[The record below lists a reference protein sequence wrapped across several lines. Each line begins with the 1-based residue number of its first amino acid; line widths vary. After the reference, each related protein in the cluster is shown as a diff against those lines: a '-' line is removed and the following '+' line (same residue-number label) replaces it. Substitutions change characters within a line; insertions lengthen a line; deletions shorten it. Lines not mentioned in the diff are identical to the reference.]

1 MVFPTSIITNDLVA
15 TWDAAGKSQALQKI
29 HELLNQSAPN
39 ATVAPLSRAIHESL
53 YKFVKFNQLTAP
65 EVVSFLQDI
74 HQEHGSKQ
82 DIGASIIDTI
92 WLLDMETEEPEFKTE
107 RQRLVEVTKAV
118 LNKDFISTVMMKERL
133 EMQFL
138 ETVGLIASFRMFN
151 KKAIRINTSLL
162 YKQQKFNLLREESEG
177 YAKLITELTSRI
189 DSSFDSQEESA
200 IQERVD
206 EVLQNVMTLI
216 GTLFLNRVA
225 ACYFDLDPN
234 RVLDVILEVFITN
247 VAKHYRFFLALLK
260 KSSWLPRVS
269 QAPVRSNVDSIPVD
283 SMLGSG
289 EVGSKVCGQILG
301 FKYSYY
307 SNPDVEEETPE
318 ELYAV
323 TALLIKE
330 GFVDLSD
337 IYPHLSP
344 EDQEVENEYKKFKD
358 KMDDQAFSA
367 GSNALT
373 MMTALVDDDAGDGSG
388 GSILSTNEAEIPESA
403 APPRPLPNHKA
414 GLTAALLAL
423 GDLQHAS
430 FFLYKFPNMSATQPD
445 VADNL
450 CRIMHVMIED
460 VYRAYSPNR
469 RLTHPIALKFRPKYR
484 HSSSGNDK
492 YGSPTRV
499 PLISTKLPASTR
511 HTSFEFYYPH
521 WNENIV
527 RCSNLEDVH
536 KTLNPLL
543 RFTGVRISRDLILV
557 GKLCRLGKAVM
568 KEFSNN
574 GALKKTW
581 IDMVRV
587 YFLPTIS
594 LINAN
599 PGMVNEVWN
608 VLKHLPYAVRYGLY
622 GEWKMD
628 SYKNFPELKVAKSKT
643 VKDTKSIMRRI
654 SKENVKQYGRM
665 LAKVSHSNPTIVF
678 TTVLDQIQ
686 AYDNLVVPVVDACKY
701 LTPFGYDVLTYIML
715 ESLSNPMKPRLKS
728 DGTSIAHWLQGL
740 ASFCGTVFRKYS
752 LMDLTGI
759 LQYVANQLKNDNS
772 FDLIVLK
779 ELIIKMAGIEG
790 YSSASDAQLAAMA
803 GGETLK
809 SEAFSVL
816 NNVKSTKKSSNRL
829 TRALVDS
836 NLAAALAIL
845 ISQQRETC
853 VYGPNS
859 IDHLKLLGNLFDE
872 CQEVLM
878 QYIEL
883 LATNLDKITY
893 SKLIPSMIDLCL
905 TCKVEPDVAFHIIRP
920 KLIYQLS
927 LQETTPTPLA
937 PLHENT
943 SNVGQDADAMQVDNA
958 DANSDVQKPQA
969 EGTEETKSS
978 EPIVEREFVG
988 PQDRSTG
995 VWQKGLASVISDVTE
1010 ILPVTAW
1017 KGISPQFYV
1026 TFWQLSLYDIFIPK
1040 DRYKVE
1046 VAKQRQIIYALDN
1059 ERNDLGSTSMNR
1071 KKKEKE
1077 KAQFIIDKLDRE
1089 LGAQIANYEKTMARL
1104 SVEKD
1109 FWFIGC
1115 SNRYDIITQ
1124 LIQYCVHPRCLFSAN
1139 DAMFAAKFI
1148 KLMHSIGTAN
1158 FSSLTLYDRILS
1170 DIACAIFSCTEK
1182 EANFYGI
1189 FLRETL
1195 SIISAWHGEKA
1206 LYDKEGKGDGLP
1218 GFQKKWGLGP
1228 RQYLAGKVPNEDLLD
1243 YEDYRHVVYKWHI
1256 KLHRAFITCLESHEY
1271 MQTRNA
1277 ILVLTKI
1284 DEFFPAIRKIGLS
1297 IEKSVGKIIET
1308 EKKEDLKILTIG
1320 YQAKL
1325 TKRKPTWLANE
1336 QFHYVPPR
1344 ENSGGNPVEATE
1356 TKPVGAAEEKPENQS
1371 NKSNEATP
1379 QERPASNDR
1388 KSARADRASG
1398 ESGRIAGN
1406 NKDKRDKAIGAN
1418 NSGSND
1424 RQNPRTHNRQ
1434 NDLNDNRRNNAPSSR
1449 NMRNESDN
1457 KTKDTRE
1464 PRENDKDTRKG
1475 NNDNSRGQFLGPS
1488 GVSRDNKNRD
1498 SREVSRNNRDR
1509 DRVRA
1514 SRDPTP
1520 EASSRAQSEAR
1531 SVVSN
1536 EDNRSKNIRDR
1547 LGARGDMDRRDRGN
1561 RDRRKDFAKDNKEDQ
1576 ANDREESINKRRKM
1590 EPDNTNPSKAQN
1602 DDRKRERPEDGS
1614 NPNDRA
1620 NKRRRGDENP
1630 RENNRGRQDRV
1641 DRDKRDDTNR
1651 HNEKPVRDNRDNT
1664 RNNNRRR
1671 NDDGNGNSDLG
1682 NRRGRTSRA
1691 ASVDVANPETAPS
1704 NANKDD
1710 QSQPRRDNRR
1720 RDNDRRQHRN
1730 NNAPAIEENKEV
1742 RDSPN
1747 TNAANRGKRHR

>member
-1 MVFPTSIITNDLVA
+1 
-15 TWDAAGKSQALQKI
+15 
-29 HELLNQSAPN
+29 
-39 ATVAPLSRAIHESL
+39 
-53 YKFVKFNQLTAP
+53 
-65 EVVSFLQDI
+65 
-74 HQEHGSKQ
+74 
-82 DIGASIIDTI
+82 
-92 WLLDMETEEPEFKTE
+92 METEEPEFKVE

-138 ETVGLIASFRMFN
+138 ETIGLIASFRMFN

-177 YAKLITELTSRI
+177 YAKLITELTSNT
-189 DSSFDSQEESA
+189 DSSFDNQEEPA
-200 IQERVD
+200 IQARVN

-216 GTLFLNRVA
+216 G
-225 ACYFDLDPN
+225 YFDLDPN

-260 KSSWLPRVS
+260 NSSWAPRAS
-269 QAPVRSNVDSIPVD
+269 QPIIKSDVDDIPVD

-344 EDQEVENEYKKFKD
+344 NDKEVEEEYKKFKD
-358 KMDDQAFSA
+358 KMDDQAFST

-373 MMTALVDDDAGDGSG
+373 MMAALVDEDVGDGSSNATYG
-388 GSILSTNEAEIPESA
+388 ANDAEIPEPTA
-403 APPRPLPNHKA
+403 LPRPLPNHKA
-414 GLTAALLAL
+414 GLTAALLAI

-460 VYRAYSPNR
+460 VYRMYSPNR

-484 HSSSGNDK
+484 HSSSGNDRPVNPIK
-492 YGSPTRV
+492 I
-499 PLISTKLPASTR
+499 PLISTKLPANTR
-511 HTSFEFYYPH
+511 HTTYEFYYPQ
-521 WNENIV
+521 WSANILRCV
-527 RCSNLEDVH
+527 RLDEVH
-536 KTLNPLL
+536 KTLNSLL
-543 RFTGVRISRDLILV
+543 KFTGVRISRDLILV

-568 KEFSNN
+568 KELSANSK
-574 GALKKTW
+574 LKKTW
-581 IDMVRV
+581 IDMIRV

-599 PGMVNEVWN
+599 PGMVNEVWS
-608 VLKHLPYAVRYGLY
+608 VLKHLPYPVRYGLY
-622 GEWKMD
+622 GEWKVD

-715 ESLSNPMKPRLKS
+715 ESLSNPMKPRLKN

-740 ASFCGTVFRKYS
+740 AAFCGTVFRKYS

-790 YSSASDAQLAAMA
+790 YGSASDAQLAAMA

-816 NNVKSTKKSSNRL
+816 NNVKSTKKSSSRL
-829 TRALVDS
+829 TRGLVES
-836 NLAAALAIL
+836 NLATPLAVL

-853 VYGPNS
+853 VYGSNS

-893 SKLIPSMIDLCL
+893 SKLIPSMIELCL

-920 KLIYQLS
+920 KLSYQLS
-927 LQETTPTPLA
+927 LQETIPVPLA
-937 PLHENT
+937 PLHDT
-943 SNVGQDADAMQVDNA
+943 SSIVNQDTSAAMQIDSTVPNSEVNA
-958 DANSDVQKPQA
+958 DEA
-969 EGTEETKSS
+969 KSS
-978 EPIVEREFVG
+978 EPVVERDFIG

-995 VWQKGLASVISDVTE
+995 VWQKGLSNIISDVTE
-1010 ILPVTAW
+1010 ILPVAAW

-1026 TFWQLSLYDIFIPK
+1026 TFWQLSLYDIHIPK
-1040 DRYKVE
+1040 DRYKAE
-1046 VAKQRQIIYALDN
+1046 IAKQRQIIHALDN
-1059 ERNDLGSTSMNR
+1059 DRNDLSSTSMNR

-1104 SVEKD
+1104 RVEKD

-1195 SIISAWHGEKA
+1195 SIISAWHGEKT
-1206 LYDKEGKGDGLP
+1206 LYDKEGRGDGLP

-1256 KLHRAFITCLESHEY
+1256 KLHRAFVTCLESHEY

-1284 DEFFPAIRKIGLS
+1284 DEFFPVIRKIGLS
-1297 IEKSVGKIIET
+1297 VEKSVGKIVET

-1325 TKRKPTWLANE
+1325 SKRKPNWLSNE

-1344 ENSGGNPVEATE
+1344 ENTGGNSTE
-1356 TKPVGAAEEKPENQS
+1356 SSEVKASGTGEEKKESQNA
-1371 NKSNEATP
+1371 KSYEGTP
-1379 QERPASNDR
+1379 QDKTASSESTDR
-1388 KSARADRASG
+1388 KSSRADRTSG
-1398 ESGRIAGN
+1398 DSARSSGN
-1406 NKDKRDKAIGAN
+1406 NKDNDSKKRDK
-1418 NSGSND
+1418 NSGTANSTSNE
-1424 RQNPRTHNRQ
+1424 RQNPRSHNETRRT
-1434 NDLNDNRRNNAPSSR
+1434 NTLTSRNNRNEPDNKAKDNR
-1449 NMRNESDN
+1449 EV
-1457 KTKDTRE
+1457 
-1464 PRENDKDTRKG
+1464 RENDKEARKG
-1475 NNDNSRGQFLGPS
+1475 NNDNASRGQFLGPS

-1498 SREVSRNNRDR
+1498 SREASRNSRDR
-1509 DRVRA
+1509 ERERVRA

-1520 EASSRAQSEAR
+1520 EVSSRAQSEAR
-1531 SVVSN
+1531 SVVSS

-1547 LGARGDMDRRDRGN
+1547 LGARGDSDRRDRGN
-1561 RDRRKDFAKDNKEDQ
+1561 RDRRKEVLKDTKEEQ
-1576 ANDREESINKRRKM
+1576 ANEREDSTNKRRKV
-1590 EPDNTNPSKAQN
+1590 EPENNANTTKPLT
-1602 DDRKRERPEDGS
+1602 DDRKRE
-1614 NPNDRA
+1614 
-1620 NKRRRGDENP
+1620 
-1630 RENNRGRQDRV
+1630 
-1641 DRDKRDDTNR
+1641 
-1651 HNEKPVRDNRDNT
+1651 
-1664 RNNNRRR
+1664 
-1671 NDDGNGNSDLG
+1671 
-1682 NRRGRTSRA
+1682 
-1691 ASVDVANPETAPS
+1691 
-1704 NANKDD
+1704 
-1710 QSQPRRDNRR
+1710 
-1720 RDNDRRQHRN
+1720 
-1730 NNAPAIEENKEV
+1730 
-1742 RDSPN
+1742 
-1747 TNAANRGKRHR
+1747 